1 MCLPVELKVLC
12 QLLLTL
18 AGFSTRAEAEAEAKS
33 EADDAFWSFTQGRNN
48 KQSAKELKG
57 TEHIEERKKTPDEIE
72 RSIFTLLF
80 RAISSKLD
88 WARSLFQIVTTTE
101 QLPSF
106 NYLVSE
112 PK

>member
-1 MCLPVELKVLC
+1 VCLPVELKVLC

-57 TEHIEERKKTPDEIE
+57 TEHIEERKKRQTRLREAFSPYY
-72 RSIFTLLF
+72 F
-80 RAISSKLD
+80 
-88 WARSLFQIVTTTE
+88 E
-101 QLPSF
+101 QF
-106 NYLVSE
+106 HQN
-112 PK
+112 